1 LSHLR
6 SALQEL
12 VLRSF
17 GLGFSR
23 RRSAC
28 FSFAFF
34 VLRARCHFPR
44 ARSISRSARRRQ
56 LSRAA
61 VFRAAWFGPDS
72 IRFACSVSSAGF
84 LDFLRA
90 SLSSIS
96 SGATGFG
103 SCRLGV
109 DFLHRVLSLLLARR
123 ELFSGHCVRS
133 ASDGRSCVRFS
144 VPVRSPRHD
153 RFPVCRCC
161 LTFFL
166 KDSLLDL
173 VGEEIDSNAR
183 ILLCSAVR
191 VLGL

>member
-1 LSHLR
+1 LGL
-6 SALQEL
+6 AAAGQL
-12 VLRSF
+12 VFPLH
-17 GLGFSR
+17 FSCC
-23 RRSAC
+23 AHD
-28 FSFAFF
+28 
-34 VLRARCHFPR
+34 V
-44 ARSISRSARRRQ
+44 ISRAPARFPALRVGGQ

-133 ASDGRSCVRFS
+133 AIDGRSCVRFS

-183 ILLCSAVR
+183 ILLCTAVR